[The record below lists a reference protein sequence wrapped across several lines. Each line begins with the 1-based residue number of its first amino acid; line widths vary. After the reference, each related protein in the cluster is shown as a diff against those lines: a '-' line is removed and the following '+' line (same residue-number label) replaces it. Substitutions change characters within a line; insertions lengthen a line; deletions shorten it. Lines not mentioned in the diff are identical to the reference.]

1 MLVKLITLQS
11 PDRDEP
17 LETLTLGR
25 SYEVLAWTGDW
36 YCLLDD
42 DDEPYLYVAGCFEV
56 IDPSEPDFWV
66 EEWFYGE
73 RYASPP
79 EWAKR
84 GFWEHFDDDDPAAGR
99 AFWTT
104 LRRRYP
110 WTWQE
115 RGFWTWQ
122 DRGFDE

>member
-17 LETLTLGR
+17 LQTLTLWR
-25 SYEVLAWTGDW
+25 SYEVLALEGDW
-36 YCLLDD
+36 YRLLN
-42 DDEPYLYVAGCFEV
+42 DEDGPYLYVPSCFEV

-66 EEWFYGE
+66 EQWFEDE

-79 EWAKR
+79 EWAES
-84 GFWEHFDDDDPAAGR
+84 GFWEDFFEDDPAALQ
-99 AFWTT
+99 AFWST

-110 WTWQE
+110 RTWQE
-115 RGFWTWQ
+115 RGL
-122 DRGFDE
+122 DE